1 MERSNNNSTLR
12 VLISSLVGTT
22 LEWYEFFVYGIAA
35 ALVFNKVFFPSFD
48 PLVGTLLS
56 LSTFAVAFIARPIG
70 GVICGYFGDRVGRKR
85 ALVLTLSIMG
95 VSTFAIGLL
104 PTYATIGVAAP
115 VLLIALRFIQ
125 GLSLGGE
132 YSGAVLMSVE
142 HAAPGKR
149 GLYGAVINTGAS
161 WGMLLGNGI
170 FLTLSLLEDSA
181 FAQWGWRIPFLTSAI
196 LVFVGMYMRLHVE
209 ESPAFAHL
217 QRAAEVRKMPI
228 LDVLRDHRRT
238 VLAMTLSYMVNGTV
252 FYTATV
258 FSLTYGQNH
267 LGLHRSHVLWMV
279 MLVTVGAVAGT
290 LYVGWLSDRINRKR
304 LYLIGI
310 AGLTVTPFAWFA
322 LFSTGSTPWM
332 LLGFVCV
339 YIAYC
344 FNYGAMPTFF
354 AYCFPA
360 DVRYSGLGLGYT
372 LGTVVGSA
380 SAPIVCT
387 YLLERTND
395 WPAIASY
402 IAAVGAVSFIA
413 TLFLNEQ
420 KATSASGL
428 RGNTGLGVNRGKP
441 SPVVAQ

>member
-1 MERSNNNSTLR
+1 MNERNNGNPAVK
-12 VLISSLVGTT
+12 VLLSSLVGTT

-70 GVICGYFGDRVGRKR
+70 GVICGHFGDRIGRKR
-85 ALVLTLSIMG
+85 MLILTLSVMG
-95 VSTFAIGLL
+95 VTTFAIGIL
-104 PTYATIGVAAP
+104 PSHATIGVAAP
-115 VLLIALRFIQ
+115 ILLVALRFIQ

-142 HAAPGKR
+142 HAAPGSR

-170 FLTLSLLEDSA
+170 FLLLSSLSDSA

-196 LVFVGMYMRLHVE
+196 LVFVGMYMRLHIE
-209 ESPAFAHL
+209 ESPAFTQL
-217 QRAAEVRKMPI
+217 QRTDEVRKTPI
-228 LDVLRDHRRT
+228 LEVLHDHRRT
-238 VLAMTLSYMVNGTV
+238 VVAMAFSYMINGTF

-267 LGLHRSHVLWMV
+267 LGLHRSHVLWMI
-279 MLVTVGAVAGT
+279 MLVTVGAIAGT
-290 LYVGWLSDRINRKR
+290 LYVGWISDRINRKV

-310 AGLTVTPFAWFA
+310 AGLTLAPIAWFA

-332 LLGFVCV
+332 LLGFVIV
-339 YIAYC
+339 YIPYC

-360 DVRYSGLGLGYT
+360 DVRYSGMGLGYT
-372 LGTVVGSA
+372 LGTVIGSA
-380 SAPIVCT
+380 TAPIVCT
-387 YLLERTND
+387 YLLERTGD
-395 WPAIASY
+395 WPAIAGY
-402 IAAVGAVSFIA
+402 IAAVGVVSFVA
-413 TLFLNEQ
+413 TLFLKEQ
-420 KATSASGL
+420 KSTAADGAGFGST
-428 RGNTGLGVNRGKP
+428 TP
-441 SPVVAQ
+441 SRLAAR

>member
-1 MERSNNNSTLR
+1 MTVRNDGTPALR
-12 VLISSLVGTT
+12 VLMSSLVGTT

-35 ALVFNKVFFPSFD
+35 ALVFNKVFFPEFD
-48 PLVGTLLS
+48 PLIGTLLS
-56 LSTFAVAFIARPIG
+56 LSTFAVAFISRPIG
-70 GVICGYFGDRVGRKR
+70 GVICGHFGDRIGRKR
-85 ALVLTLSIMG
+85 ILILTLTVMG
-95 VSTFAIGLL
+95 ATTFAIGLL
-104 PTYATIGVAAP
+104 PSFATIGVAAP
-115 VLLIALRFIQ
+115 ILLVALRFIQ

-170 FLTLSLLEDSA
+170 FLLLSSLSDSS

-196 LVFVGMYMRLHVE
+196 LVFVGMYMRLHIE
-209 ESPAFAHL
+209 ESPAFAQL
-217 QRAAEVRKMPI
+217 QDENEVRRQPI
-228 LDVLRDHRRT
+228 LEVLRDHRRT
-238 VLAMTLSYMVNGTV
+238 VLAMAFSYMINGTF

-279 MLVTVGAVAGT
+279 MAVTVVAVSGT

-304 LYLIGI
+304 LYLFGI
-310 AGLTVTPFAWFA
+310 AGLTVMPVAWFA
-322 LFSTGSTPWM
+322 LFTTGSTPWM
-332 LLGFVCV
+332 LLGFVLV
-339 YIAYC
+339 YIPYC

-360 DVRYSGLGLGYT
+360 DVRYSGMGLGYT
-372 LGTVVGSA
+372 LGTVLGSA
-380 SAPIVCT
+380 TAPIVCT
-387 YLLERTND
+387 FLLDRTNG
-395 WPAIASY
+395 WPAIAGY
-402 IAAVGAVSFIA
+402 MAAVGVVSFIA

-420 KATSASGL
+420 QTTAVGGPGADSDT
-428 RGNTGLGVNRGKP
+428 P
-441 SPVVAQ
+441 STLLAR